1 MSGIGEQRDRIGHD
15 AKRDLQH
22 HQPDVERGYD
32 RERKTEV
39 LGRVTMP
46 VIMRMRRMIALTV
59 IVLTVIMFVVVVL
72 TVAVIVL
79 VRGHAQPIAEM
90 MSVTLSP

>member
-1 MSGIGEQRDRIGHD
+1 
-15 AKRDLQH
+15 
-22 HQPDVERGYD
+22 
-32 RERKTEV
+32 
-39 LGRVTMP
+39 
-46 VIMRMRRMIALTV
+46 MRMRRMIALTV